1 MGLSSLSSTFKSLDL
16 PPKEYEQQLQ
26 QYEFE
31 VRNHIKVEQQLKLHI
46 EVLQDKIEEM
56 EKERDTFKKE
66 HEKELRELENKIK
79 TEMLIGMQVKD
90 RRIEELTLE
99 VGAIQAKMA
108 AHIKAIEKKS

>member
-1 MGLSSLSSTFKSLDL
+1 MLLDAQLNAAHPTINNKGGDLINQQSSLSSTFKSLDL

-56 EKERDTFKKE
+56 EKERDQVKKE
-66 HEKELRELENKIK
+66 QEQALKELEN
-79 TEMLIGMQVKD
+79 
-90 RRIEELTLE
+90 RIRGE
-99 VGAIQAKMA
+99 V
-108 AHIKAIEKKS
+108 EKL